1 MLRTSFARVARITPV
16 RYAQTQALTKASIV
30 DLPNRWEAMPA
41 AEQHDIVS
49 KLTDRQKLAWNELTD
64 TEKQAAWYISYGE
77 WGPRRP
83 VHGKGDAAFIAKGV
97 VVGILCSVG
106 LFALLR
112 AKAPDAPKT
121 MNKDWQIKS
130 DEYLKSKNANPWGGY
145 SQVQSK

>member
-1 MLRTSFARVARITPV
+1 
-16 RYAQTQALTKASIV
+16 
-30 DLPNRWEAMPA
+30 MPA

-49 KLTDRQKLAWNELTD
+49 KLTERQKLAWNELTD

-97 VVGILCSVG
+97 AVGILGSVC

-112 AKAPDAPKT
+112 SKAPDAPKT